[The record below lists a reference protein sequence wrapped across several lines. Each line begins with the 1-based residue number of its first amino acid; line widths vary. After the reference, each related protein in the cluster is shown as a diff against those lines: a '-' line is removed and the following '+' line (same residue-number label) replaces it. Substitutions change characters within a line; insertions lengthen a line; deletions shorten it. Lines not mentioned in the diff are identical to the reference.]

1 MNFINR
7 NEIANG
13 VYFTNIKD
21 SRFKTMKISVN
32 IVVPLSVE
40 TASENALVGGLLVR
54 SCKKYPDFTVLSK
67 KLSSLYGADLTSSLS
82 KHGESQVI
90 KISVSGLD
98 DRYSLDDV
106 SIAKELSELLCSVI
120 FEPNVKD
127 GAFGE
132 NLIVTDIDFKNL
144 PIGTRF
150 ASGEVV
156 LELTQIGKKC
166 HNDCI
171 IKQTMGDCIMPRE
184 GVFCRVLHGGKLVPG
199 DELLV
204 IGEDK

>member
-67 KLSSLYGADLTSSLS
+67 NSVHFTVQTSLHRFQNT
-82 KHGESQVI
+82 
-90 KISVSGLD
+90 
-98 DRYSLDDV
+98 
-106 SIAKELSELLCSVI
+106 
-120 FEPNVKD
+120 VK
-127 GAFGE
+127 A
-132 NLIVTDIDFKNL
+132 
-144 PIGTRF
+144 R
-150 ASGEVV
+150 
-156 LELTQIGKKC
+156 
-166 HNDCI
+166 
-171 IKQTMGDCIMPRE
+171 
-184 GVFCRVLHGGKLVPG
+184 
-199 DELLV
+199 
-204 IGEDK
+204 

>member
-67 KLSSLYGADLTSSLS
+67 KNSAHFTVQTSLLRFQNT
-82 KHGESQVI
+82 
-90 KISVSGLD
+90 
-98 DRYSLDDV
+98 
-106 SIAKELSELLCSVI
+106 
-120 FEPNVKD
+120 VK
-127 GAFGE
+127 A
-132 NLIVTDIDFKNL
+132 
-144 PIGTRF
+144 R
-150 ASGEVV
+150 
-156 LELTQIGKKC
+156 
-166 HNDCI
+166 
-171 IKQTMGDCIMPRE
+171 
-184 GVFCRVLHGGKLVPG
+184 
-199 DELLV
+199 
-204 IGEDK
+204 

>member
-40 TASENALVGGLLVR
+40 TASENALVGRLLVR

-90 KISVSGLD
+90 KISVSVLY
-98 DRYSLDDV
+98 DRYSTCL
-106 SIAKELSELLCSVI
+106 
-120 FEPNVKD
+120 
-127 GAFGE
+127 
-132 NLIVTDIDFKNL
+132 
-144 PIGTRF
+144 
-150 ASGEVV
+150 
-156 LELTQIGKKC
+156 
-166 HNDCI
+166 
-171 IKQTMGDCIMPRE
+171 
-184 GVFCRVLHGGKLVPG
+184 
-199 DELLV
+199 
-204 IGEDK
+204 

>member
-120 FEPNVKD
+120 FEPNVKNNISFD
-127 GAFGE
+127 ICKGFRKNLLCFIGRAVTYIE
-132 NLIVTDIDFKNL
+132 NLKFCGFEKIL
-144 PIGTRF
+144 PCL
-150 ASGEVV
+150 AE
-156 LELTQIGKKC
+156 
-166 HNDCI
+166 
-171 IKQTMGDCIMPRE
+171 
-184 GVFCRVLHGGKLVPG
+184 
-199 DELLV
+199 
-204 IGEDK
+204 

>member
-32 IVVPLSVE
+32 IVVPLSSKQRRRMRLWADCLFVH
-40 TASENALVGGLLVR
+40 AKNN
-54 SCKKYPDFTVLSK
+54 PDFTVLSK

-106 SIAKELSELLCSVI
+106 SIAKELSELLCSVN
-120 FEPNVKD
+120 F
-127 GAFGE
+127 
-132 NLIVTDIDFKNL
+132 
-144 PIGTRF
+144 
-150 ASGEVV
+150 
-156 LELTQIGKKC
+156 
-166 HNDCI
+166 
-171 IKQTMGDCIMPRE
+171 
-184 GVFCRVLHGGKLVPG
+184 
-199 DELLV
+199 
-204 IGEDK
+204 